1 MVKSMRE
8 RVISAICALIIVIP
22 LIILGGYAYYIG
34 VSILS
39 IIGYFE
45 ILEVREKE
53 KKINRVV
60 KGLVL
65 ISYLCIVMSSFL
77 GKTTFSIDYRFILLD
92 IFMCMLPLITFTKK
106 DYDAEDALMLLA
118 ITLFL
123 GISFNYLITIRDM
136 DILYLVYALLVT
148 IMSDTFAHFF
158 GTKIG
163 KYKLAPNISPNKTIE
178 GMIGGVAFG
187 TFIGSMFF
195 LTFINND
202 INSFFIVAMSLALS
216 LVAEFGDLV
225 FSAIKRRYGVKDYG
239 NIMPGHGGV
248 LDRLDSVGGYNEL
261 YNYIIN
267 TIYNAWNH
275 YFNT

>member
-1 MVKSMRE
+1 MVKSMKE
-8 RVISAICALIIVIP
+8 RVISAIVALIIVIP

-45 ILEVREKE
+45 ILSVREKE
-53 KKINRVV
+53 KKINPVV
-60 KGLVL
+60 KALTLV
-65 ISYLCIVMSSFL
+65 SYLSIVMSAFF
-77 GKTTFSIDYRFILLD
+77 GKTTFNIDYRIILLD
-92 IFMCMLPLITFTKK
+92 IFVCLLPLITFTKK
-106 DYDAEDALMLLA
+106 DYDGEDALMLLA

-136 DILYLVYALLVT
+136 DVLYLVYVLLVT
-148 IMSDTFAHFF
+148 MMSDTFAHFF

-163 KYKLAPNISPNKTIE
+163 RYKLAPNISPNKTIE

-187 TFIGSMFF
+187 TFIGAMFF

-202 INSFFIVAMSLALS
+202 ANAFFVVIMSLALS

-225 FSAIKRRYGVKDYG
+225 FSAIKRKYGVKDYG

-248 LDRLDSVGGYNEL
+248 LDRLDS
-261 YNYIIN
+261 IIF
-267 TIYNAWNH
+267 TVLAFSYLVS
-275 YFNT
+275 FF